1 MFRLF
6 KQQLC
11 RVLERRGYV
20 LLPKGAVEPNFLAD
34 LTDDEKAMIAATAER
49 TMIQPHNVAQLCRC
63 VEYIVRH
70 NIPGAIAECGV
81 WRGGAVMAILWTL
94 LRLWVT
100 DREVFLFD
108 TFTGMTAP
116 TEHDV
121 SWRGERAAAAH
132 AARGGY
138 AGGSDWARASLDDV
152 KAGVMSVGYPVERV
166 RFVQGLVEE
175 TIPTQAPGQLALMRL
190 DTDWYESTKHELI
203 HLYPRLS
210 QGGVIII
217 DDYGA
222 WAGSRRATDEYI
234 AETGARLLLVR
245 SDMTVRYAV
254 KVDASQGTAH

>member
-1 MFRLF
+1 MLRLL
-6 KQQLC
+6 KRQL
-11 RVLERRGYV
+11 RRFLEHRGCV
-20 LLPKGAVEPNFLAD
+20 LLYKGQVEPDFLAD
-34 LTDDEKAMIAATAER
+34 LTNDEKVIIAATAER
-49 TMIQPHNVAQLCRC
+49 TMLQPHNVAQLCRC
-63 VEYIVRH
+63 IEYIVRH
-70 NIPGAIAECGV
+70 NIPGAIVECGV
-81 WRGGAVMAILWTL
+81 WRGGAVLAILRTL
-94 LRLWVT
+94 LRLGVT

-108 TFTGMTAP
+108 TFAGMTAP

-121 SWRGERAAAAH
+121 SWRGECATSAH

-138 AGGSDWARASLDDV
+138 SGGSDWARASLEDV
-152 KAGVMSVGYPVERV
+152 KDGVMSVGYPAERI
-166 RFVQGLVEE
+166 RFVQGRVED
-175 TIPTQAPGQLALMRL
+175 TIPTQAPEQLSLMRL

-210 QGGVIII
+210 HGGVIII

-254 KVDASQGTAH
+254 KVDA